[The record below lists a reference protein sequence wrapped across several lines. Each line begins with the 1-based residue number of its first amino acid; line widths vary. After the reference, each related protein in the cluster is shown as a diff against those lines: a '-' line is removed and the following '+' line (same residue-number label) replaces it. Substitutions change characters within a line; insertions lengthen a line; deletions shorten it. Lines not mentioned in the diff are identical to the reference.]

1 MIRKKLTSL
10 KPSILD
16 KLFHQFHEEVFSEID
31 CLKCAACCKTISPA
45 MRDVDLLRMSKPL
58 KMKPSKIFE
67 KYMNRDEDGDYV
79 FKSSPCPFLAS
90 DNACSIYE
98 FRPKACREYP
108 HTNRPQMKQILD
120 LTFKNATVCPA
131 VKEILKRIDS
141 TEV

>member
-1 MIRKKLTSL
+1 M
-10 KPSILD
+10 D
-16 KLFHQFHEEVFSEID
+16 
-31 CLKCAACCKTISPA
+31 
-45 MRDVDLLRMSKPL
+45 
-58 KMKPSKIFE
+58 
-67 KYMNRDEDGDYV
+67 RDEDGDYV